1 MASVYRSETNFEFD
15 VWVVDNNSE
24 DRSVQMVKEKFPEA
38 KIIASKENIGFS
50 AGNNLALRE
59 STAQYQLLLNP
70 DTIINERCLQ
80 ETVDFMD
87 QHPDA
92 GALGIKMLDGAGNFL
107 PESKRGL
114 PSPWVAFYKIF
125 GLSKLFKKSRKF
137 GKYHL
142 SYLSKEEVHEVDVLA
157 GAFMLMRKSAL
168 DKAGLL
174 DEQFFMYGEDID
186 LSYRIQQAGF
196 KNYYFP
202 KQPIIHYKGESTKTG
217 SLNYVKVFYQAMI
230 LFAKKHYSGSKAFWF
245 ILAIQFAIYL
255 RASLAV
261 LNRIFQKTA
270 LPLLDFILLF
280 AGMFY
285 LKNYWE
291 TNHRYVEGGSYP
303 LEFMLYAVPA
313 YILIWLFSI
322 YFSGGYDKPVKLS
335 SLFKGVI
342 VGTVAIISVYGLLP
356 EDWRFSRA
364 LIMLGAAWA
373 GMVLPAYRIAFD
385 RINSIKFR
393 LAETERKRIL
403 LLACA
408 DRHKDCVQL
417 LNSLRYSYDFLD
429 ARDCKAEDLDNAGI
443 HALIHQVD
451 ANELLFDAHS
461 LSYKQVI
468 AVIESCNNLN
478 LKVRIIP
485 AGANFIIGS
494 DSAKQAGDAIL
505 QENLL
510 QRASR
515 KRSKRILD
523 LALSFLALL
532 TALFHESPFRA
543 IKNSISVIIAKATW
557 VNTRTL
563 NSGLKRRGILPVNY
577 GKSDLSNSKTITS
590 LEKDY
595 LENYDVNK
603 DWKIY
608 LHHWRNH

>member
-1 MASVYRSETNFEFD
+1 M
-15 VWVVDNNSE
+15 
-24 DRSVQMVKEKFPEA
+24 
-38 KIIASKENIGFS
+38 
-50 AGNNLALRE
+50 
-59 STAQYQLLLNP
+59 
-70 DTIINERCLQ
+70 
-80 ETVDFMD
+80 
-87 QHPDA
+87 
-92 GALGIKMLDGAGNFL
+92 
-107 PESKRGL
+107 
-114 PSPWVAFYKIF
+114 
-125 GLSKLFKKSRKF
+125 
-137 GKYHL
+137 
-142 SYLSKEEVHEVDVLA
+142 
-157 GAFMLMRKSAL
+157 
-168 DKAGLL
+168 
-174 DEQFFMYGEDID
+174 
-186 LSYRIQQAGF
+186 
-196 KNYYFP
+196 
-202 KQPIIHYKGESTKTG
+202 
-217 SLNYVKVFYQAMI
+217 NYVKVFYQAMI

-270 LPLLDFILLF
+270 LPFLDFLLLF

-291 TNHRYVEGGSYP
+291 ANHRYIEGGSYP
-303 LEFMLYAVPA
+303 MEFMLYAVPS

-335 SLFKGVI
+335 SLFKGII

-373 GMVLPAYRIAFD
+373 GMILPAYRIAFD

-408 DRHKDCVQL
+408 DRHSSCIQL
-417 LNSLRYSYDFLD
+417 LNTLRYPYDFID
-429 ARDCKAEDLDNAGI
+429 ARDCTTGDLELRNI
-443 HALIHQVD
+443 QALIHQVD

-461 LSYKQVI
+461 LSYEQI
-468 AVIESCNNLN
+468 IEIIESCAALN
-478 LKVRIIP
+478 LKIRIIP
-485 AGANFIIGS
+485 TGTSFIIGS
-494 DSAKQAGDAIL
+494 DSAKQSGDAIL
-505 QENLL
+505 QENQL
-510 QRASR
+510 QKASR

-523 LALSFLALL
+523 LAISLLAIL
-532 TALFHESPFRA
+532 TAIFHKSPMRA
-543 IKNSISVIIAKATW
+543 LKNSISVIIAKATW
-557 VNTRTL
+557 VNTKTI
-563 NSGLKRRGILPVNY
+563 NSGIKRRGILPINY
-577 GKSDLSNSKTITS
+577 GKSEISNSETITS